1 MELLKKESKSLRET
15 YRSSWE
21 TLSTVEREIVSL
33 RHALLDLHLTV
44 PDFVHSR
51 NNKTIYPD
59 LVDVITNVRTILEL
73 KLNPTLSFN
82 QWEPVS
88 YDYWVLCLKN
98 VLWAVGHE
106 KVTEQQ
112 RKEIDELR
120 EWINTKRD
128 NDVFKRAE
136 PFFLQ
141 LNQNITSHLE

>member
-1 MELLKKESKSLRET
+1 LKKESKSFRET

-33 RHALLDLHLTV
+33 RHALLDLHLTE
-44 PDFVHSR
+44 PDFLRSR
-51 NNKTIYPD
+51 KNKTIYPD

-82 QWEPVS
+82 QWEPIS
-88 YDYWVLCLKN
+88 HDSWVLCLKN

-128 NDVFKRAE
+128 NDVFKRAQ
-136 PFFLQ
+136 PFFSK